1 MTTCKDC
8 NTVTFILDG
17 IPFTGIRLRE
27 YTVGGIRKTA
37 VKVTGYAVG
46 GRFYEADSDDSAV
59 QVDSELIV
67 GEVG

>member
-17 IPFTGIRLRE
+17 IPFTGIKLKE
-27 YTVGGIRKTA
+27 YTVGGIKKTA

-46 GRFYEADSDDSAV
+46 GNFYKANDDDSAV
-59 QVDSELIV
+59 QIDSELIV
-67 GEVG
+67 KG

>member
-1 MTTCKDC
+1 MQASEDC

-17 IPFTGIRLRE
+17 IVFNGIKIKE

-37 VKVTGYAVG
+37 VKVTGYAVAG
-46 GRFYEADSDDSAV
+46 HFYKASDDDSAV

-67 GEVG
+67 KG